1 MTTQK
6 TLFILTLVLLHQ
18 LNSCI
23 FCDNEN
29 QAKSNDCSRNENE
42 SLSLNLKHCRRYE
55 SGYTF
60 PCDCSTGMVHVREE
74 DGLPRLLVFNQCNF
88 GRKNGALNGIDRV
101 EINTKER
108 GEMGL
113 AVYSAQ
119 RDICGGKEKKCFCT
133 CFDQDAVEGS
143 VAFKTSISIVDS
155 HNVLKE
161 SSTGGYIT
169 DCLGLCGP
177 HCEQG
182 GNDNSGYRYASI
194 LIHDICQSFIRSDEP
209 MPNTNVCSDE
219 GWRALPAALLSLLT
233 NGYCPTTLK
242 SSFIKKN
249 NLVLD

>member
-6 TLFILTLVLLHQ
+6 TLLIFTLVLLHQ
-18 LNSCI
+18 LNTSTL
-23 FCDNEN
+23 FDNEN
-29 QAKSNDCSRNENE
+29 KANKDSDSHKNVNE
-42 SLSLNLKHCRRYE
+42 SFFLNLEHCRQND

-60 PCDCSTGMVHVREE
+60 PCHCSTGMVHVREE
-74 DGLPRLLVFNQCNF
+74 TGLPRFLVFNQCLQ
-88 GRKNGALNGIDRV
+88 GKRNGSLNGIDRV

-119 RDICGGKEKKCFCT
+119 RDICGGKENECFCT
-133 CFDQDAVEGS
+133 CFDQAAVEGS
-143 VAFKTSISIVDS
+143 IAFKTSISIVDS
-155 HNVLKE
+155 HDIYQENK
-161 SSTGGYIT
+161 GGHIS

-194 LIHDICQSFIRSDEP
+194 LIHDICQSFIRSDKP

-219 GWRALPAALLSLLT
+219 GWRALPAALLSLFT
-233 NGYCPTTLK
+233 NGYCPISLK
-242 SSFIKKN
+242 
-249 NLVLD
+249 